1 MKKLW
6 NFTTKT
12 IGTIVILFMA
22 FCTILGIVDYFMKK
36 HYNKSVETCEDFD
49 DDLDDFFEE
58 DLD

>member
-12 IGTIVILFMA
+12 IGTIVILFMV
-22 FCTILGIVDYFMKK
+22 FCTILSIVDYFMKK
-36 HYNKSVETCEDFD
+36 HYNKSVETYEDFD